1 MGLIE
6 FHRAWLAMGNG
17 IERRRR
23 EARLEK
29 ESIERRRKILFLA
42 RDYSVLHENPI
53 TKDSLRQY
61 SHLCSAELLRNR
73 DWRGRI
79 YDLTPQVRLGRCGV

>member
-6 FHRAWLAMGNG
+6 FHRAWLAMGKG

-42 RDYSVLHENPI
+42 RDYSVC
-53 TKDSLRQY
+53 TKILSRKI
-61 SHLCSAELLRNR
+61 H
-73 DWRGRI
+73 
-79 YDLTPQVRLGRCGV
+79 